1 MVKRLLA
8 YLLIS
13 CLLLSGCSVMGERI
27 KEPVTF
33 YYVYDN
39 YQKDMGQV
47 IGAEIREAAGHRQ
60 DLPYLLALYS
70 MGPSDEDLISPLPRT
85 TTLSLTAH
93 TEDCIELKLSESAL
107 TLTEVE
113 FTLASACIA
122 KTCMELIDVPQIT
135 VTCADRQISI
145 RSNNLIL
152 YNDIFENPQEEEK

>member
-33 YYVYDN
+33 YYVYDS

-93 TEDCIELKLSESAL
+93 TEDCIELKLSGSAL